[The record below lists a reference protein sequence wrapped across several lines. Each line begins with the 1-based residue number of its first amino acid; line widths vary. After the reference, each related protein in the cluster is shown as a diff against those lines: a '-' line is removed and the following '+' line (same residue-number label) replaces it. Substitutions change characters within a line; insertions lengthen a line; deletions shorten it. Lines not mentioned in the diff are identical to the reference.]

1 MSKQLFILLAIFVM
15 ASIAKKELPSAEKL
29 AAEFLAAGVKQQYI
43 DQFFDSQ
50 RRQVDNVAKAV
61 AEEKKTG
68 KKGLRD
74 AAYQKEREDDIKM
87 IESWPEEQADLMS
100 GVWSKYVMP

>member
-1 MSKQLFILLAIFVM
+1 MSKQLFLLLAVFVM
-15 ASIAKKELPSAEKL
+15 ASIARKEFPSRKKL

-43 DQFFDSQ
+43 DQFFNTEQSRAD
-50 RRQVDNVAKAV
+50 RVAAAA

-74 AAYQKEREDDIKM
+74 AVYQKEREDDIKM
-87 IESWPEEQADLMS
+87 FESWPEEQTELLS
-100 GVWSKYVMP
+100 GVWNKYVMP